1 MNDEHLDYF
10 RLARAILV
18 QALDD
23 AKRARY
29 KVGRQDARAW
39 LTEQPNR
46 FRDAILSKT
55 NLTQDDLDR
64 YVRELEDA

>member
-1 MNDEHLDYF
+1 MHLDYF

-23 AKRARY
+23 AKRSRYRKGRIEARE
-29 KVGRQDARAW
+29 W
-39 LTEQPNR
+39 LTEQPNL

-64 YVRELEDA
+64 YVRELGDA